1 MPLSLLQFPA
11 PWSAGEP
18 PSVQWRSALVTT
30 KVSTSRRWAKQSA
43 RSGRSRL
50 MPLAFLKRGRHA
62 LILASWVSELQIGG
76 GNAKVG
82 NKVSFA
88 AVTGALRSLHGM
100 ASGLLH
106 SLSTVCDTQPT
117 TYRPSRQID
126 SWQGR
131 GRCLAFSWRG
141 KVVRNLTN
149 SEDGRAKVNSLSF
162 TMSSP

>member
-1 MPLSLLQFPA
+1 M
-11 PWSAGEP
+11 
-18 PSVQWRSALVTT
+18 RSALVTT
-30 KVSTSRRWAKQSA
+30 KVSPPRRWSRQSA
-43 RSGRSRL
+43 QDRPVTFDAARLKTRSTS
-50 MPLAFLKRGRHA
+50 PSA
-62 LILASWVSELQIGG
+62 LILASWVSELQIVG

-100 ASGLLH
+100 ASSLLH

-117 TYRPSRQID
+117 TYQPSRQID

-149 SEDGRAKVNSLSF
+149 SEDGRGKVNSLSF